1 MDTRYLIF
9 IVILIFPCH
18 ISYGQFDSPFEPKQ
32 MVVNPDLVIQVGA
45 FRNESY
51 ANVLKGKLSS
61 IIDKHVIIVTEDK
74 LFKVRITGFSGEEE
88 MEKFYSTLAFLGMKD
103 FWVLPVKKQEE
114 IAQQA
119 VIQAD
124 TTIKP
129 LTENTALQVVS
140 EEKPAVSQAA
150 IVLQIDVFREKS
162 EALNAQKKIKNKLNL
177 PVEIVQEWE
186 YYKVFVTGFHT
197 REEANKSFTALAQ
210 LGYSKISLIE
220 NYKKIQRP
228 DSLGKVVR

>member
-1 MDTRYLIF
+1 MYSRYLILILMIGFPGF
-9 IVILIFPCH
+9 IAY
-18 ISYGQFDSPFEPKQ
+18 SQFDSPINREQ
-32 MVVNPDLVIQVGA
+32 MVINQDLIIQVGA
-45 FRNESY
+45 FRNQSF
-51 ANVLKGKLSS
+51 ALALKEKLSA
-61 IIDKHVIIVTEDK
+61 IINKTIFIVIKDGF
-74 LFKVRITGFSGEEE
+74 FKVRIKGFSGEEE

-197 REEANKSFTALAQ
+197 REEANKSFTDLAQ

-228 DSLGKVVR
+228 DSIGKASR